1 MNNITYVR
9 RSETDETKK
18 ILMISINVRNNEVL
32 NKVPLKIQ
40 KIQIIFESL
49 I

>member
-9 RSETDETKK
+9 RSETDKTKK
-18 ILMISINVRNNEVL
+18 ILMISINVRNNDVL
-32 NKVPLKIQ
+32 NKVHLEIQ